1 MNYYAHNNIYFM
13 DLKQYENSFLLTGKE
28 FVRVSVLLSNSL
40 ISLGETVRWRQ
51 FGLSRRFRP

>member
-1 MNYYAHNNIYFM
+1 MNYYAHNNIYFRH
-13 DLKQYENSFLLTGKE
+13 LKQYENSFLLTGKE

>member
-1 MNYYAHNNIYFM
+1 M